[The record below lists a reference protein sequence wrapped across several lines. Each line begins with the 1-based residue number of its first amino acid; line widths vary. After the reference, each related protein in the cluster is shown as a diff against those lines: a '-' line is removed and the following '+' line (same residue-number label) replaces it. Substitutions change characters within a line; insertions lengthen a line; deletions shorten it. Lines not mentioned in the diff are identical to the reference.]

1 MAQIIYPKID
11 LVKEIEKMKKLRSAT
26 ILSHNYQSP
35 EVQDLSDFV
44 GDSLELA
51 LETEKS
57 DNKLIIF
64 CGVHFMAET
73 LSILTPQKK
82 ILLPDLDAGCSLASS
97 INVEQL
103 QEWKKK
109 HPNSIVISY
118 INTSAAVKAE
128 SNICCTSTN
137 AVKIVESIPANKEIL
152 FLPDLFL
159 GAYVE
164 KITGRSMHIWP
175 GECHV
180 HAQLTAQK
188 INELRELQPN
198 AEFLIHPECGCVSN
212 TMYNLAENNI
222 SEKKTK
228 ILSTGGMIKYAKSS
242 TAKDFIV
249 ATETGILYPLRKENP
264 TKTFYPA
271 QKDAVCEYMK
281 MINLDKI
288 YKSLNELVYEV
299 KVPKKIAEKARKPI
313 LKMLEIV

>member
-11 LVKEIEKMKKLRSAT
+11 LVKEIEKMKKLRSAI
-26 ILSHNYQSP
+26 ILSHNYQIP

-73 LSILTPQKK
+73 LSILAPQKK

-103 QEWKKK
+103 QEWKRK

-128 SNICCTSTN
+128 SDICCTSTN

-222 SEKKTK
+222 SEKK
-228 ILSTGGMIKYAKSS
+228 
-242 TAKDFIV
+242 D
-249 ATETGILYPLRKENP
+249 
-264 TKTFYPA
+264 
-271 QKDAVCEYMK
+271 
-281 MINLDKI
+281 
-288 YKSLNELVYEV
+288 
-299 KVPKKIAEKARKPI
+299 
-313 LKMLEIV
+313 

>member
-1 MAQIIYPKID
+1 MAQIIYPKIE
-11 LVKEIEKMKKLRSAT
+11 LVEEIEKMKKLRSAI
-26 ILSHNYQSP
+26 ILSHNYQIP

-73 LSILTPQKK
+73 LSILAPQKK
-82 ILLPDLDAGCSLASS
+82 ILLPDLNAGCSLASS

-103 QEWKKK
+103 QEWKRK

-128 SNICCTSTN
+128 SDICCTSTN
-137 AVKIVESIPANKEIL
+137 AVKIVESVSANKEIL

-175 GECHV
+175 GECHGGSDC
-180 HAQLTAQK
+180 QK
-188 INELRELQPN
+188 LDTDQEACE
-198 AEFLIHPECGCVSN
+198 
-212 TMYNLAENNI
+212 
-222 SEKKTK
+222 
-228 ILSTGGMIKYAKSS
+228 
-242 TAKDFIV
+242 
-249 ATETGILYPLRKENP
+249 
-264 TKTFYPA
+264 
-271 QKDAVCEYMK
+271 DANCEYYPSDCGQF
-281 MINLDKI
+281 IFT
-288 YKSLNELVYEV
+288 
-299 KVPKKIAEKARKPI
+299 PTTGF
-313 LKMLEIV
+313 